1 MNIWVTFA
9 CVLVAGGVGAVIR
22 YSLQR
27 ALPEKGRGIPRAVL
41 IVNMFGSL
49 LAGATAGMMADGKLD
64 AAIGAIIITGLCGGL
79 TTFSTFAVET
89 MELFRVDAWQSAYLN
104 IVISIFGGIGLAVVG
119 FILTRA
125 VL

>member
-1 MNIWVTFA
+1 
-9 CVLVAGGVGAVIR
+9 
-22 YSLQR
+22 
-27 ALPEKGRGIPRAVL
+27 
-41 IVNMFGSL
+41 MFGSL

-64 AAIGAIIITGLCGGL
+64 VAIGTIIITGLCGGL

-104 IVISIFGGIGLAVVG
+104 IVVTFFGGIGLAVAG

>member
-1 MNIWVTFA
+1 VNPWLTFA
-9 CVLVAGGVGAVIR
+9 CVLVAGGVGAVAR

-27 ALPEKGRGIPRAVL
+27 ALPEKGTGIPRAVL

-49 LAGATAGMMADGKLD
+49 LAGATAGAMVDGKLD
-64 AAIGAIIITGLCGGL
+64 TAFGVIVITGLCGGL

-89 MELFRVDAWQSAYLN
+89 MELFRVDAWKSGYLN
-104 IVISIFGGIGLAVVG
+104 ILITFVGGVGLATVG
-119 FILTRA
+119 FVLTRA

>member
-1 MNIWVTFA
+1 MNYWAAFA
-9 CVLVAGGVGAVIR
+9 CVLVAGGLGAVIR
-22 YSLQR
+22 YALQR

-49 LAGATAGMMADGKLD
+49 VAGATAGMMADGKLD
-64 AAIGAIIITGLCGGL
+64 AAVGAIIITGLCGGL

-89 MELFRVDAWQSAYLN
+89 MELFRVDAWQSAYLS
-104 IVISIFGGIGLAVVG
+104 IVISVFGGIGLAVVG

>member
-89 MELFRVDAWQSAYLN
+89 MELFRVDAWKSAYLN